1 MTKLDNNARTLGKSL
16 VQADGTKLAR
26 DLDRVMDFRN
36 PVLERLSDL
45 ILPAFVRAI
54 LDRRDELVDGIA
66 DGLRAAGWTVEQPE

>member
-1 MTKLDNNARTLGKSL
+1 MPLDNNARTLGRSL
-16 VQADGTKLAR
+16 VAADGERLTR
-26 DLDRVMDFRN
+26 DLDRVLDFRN

-66 DGLRAAGWTVEQPE
+66 DGLRAAGYRVEPPA